1 MIFRERCF
9 GGALTVFFFLATMFI
24 LMFLEQPALYA
35 LYAQQCRAAHT
46 LPG

>member
-24 LMFLEQPALYA
+24 LMFPEQPA
-35 LYAQQCRAAHT
+35 LYAQQCRAAHIP
-46 LPG
+46 PG